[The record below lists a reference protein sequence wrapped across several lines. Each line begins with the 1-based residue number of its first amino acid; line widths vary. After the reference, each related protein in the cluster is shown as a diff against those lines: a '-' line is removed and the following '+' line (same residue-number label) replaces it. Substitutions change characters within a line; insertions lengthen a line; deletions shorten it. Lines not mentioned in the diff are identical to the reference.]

1 MNSRQVLNRSNVIRD
16 VTTATEDFFFFF
28 SFQQRYLDRF
38 GIQIRKELFISFC
51 LSLDVL

>member
-28 SFQQRYLDRF
+28 FSAKVFR
-38 GIQIRKELFISFC
+38 
-51 LSLDVL
+51 